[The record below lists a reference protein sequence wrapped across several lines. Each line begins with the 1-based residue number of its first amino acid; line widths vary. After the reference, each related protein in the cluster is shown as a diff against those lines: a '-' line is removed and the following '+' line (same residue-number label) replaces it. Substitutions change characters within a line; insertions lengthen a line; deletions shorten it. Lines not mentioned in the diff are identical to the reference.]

1 MEEWSNKI
9 RIFIAMFIVFLAI
22 GVMKIVSMSVQHGYI
37 VSNYDT
43 EKIVATVKCK
53 EKKVVP
59 IYPPYV
65 DEKRTTF
72 LYNGVEIESTSDE
85 IYYECEKGSTYQA
98 IIEIETPKKN
108 GKKLYSLMDIADTPK
123 MES

>member
-1 MEEWSNKI
+1 MERSDKI
-9 RIFIAMFIVFLAI
+9 RIFIALLITFSAI
-22 GVMKIVSMSVQHGYI
+22 GMMKIVSISLQHGY
-37 VSNYDT
+37 VVTNYDT

-53 EKKVVP
+53 EKNVVP

-108 GKKLYSLMDIADTPK
+108 GKKLYSLIDIADTPII
-123 MES
+123 ES